1 MSGRTHQLHGLHKL
15 LS

>member
-1 MSGRTHQLHGLHKL
+1 MANKLHKL